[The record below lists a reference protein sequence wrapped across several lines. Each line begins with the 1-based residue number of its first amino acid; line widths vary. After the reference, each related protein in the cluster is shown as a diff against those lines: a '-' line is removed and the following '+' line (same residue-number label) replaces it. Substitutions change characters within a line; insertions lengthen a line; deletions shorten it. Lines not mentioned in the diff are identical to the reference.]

1 MLNQPTLIKILKD
14 KLDDKPE
21 SIAYAEILNFVWKS
35 CQLTNIDIEDFDMSN
50 IASTN
55 LEAIQS
61 ISSTF

>member
-21 SIAYAEILNFVWKS
+21 SIAYEEILNFFSKS